1 MVLNSYGR
9 IVLPVENRANAQS
22 EVLNRVI
29 RTVILIIVS
38 LMLSILSVSFAVHHM
53 RLQFE
58 EEFRSIS
65 DNKITNVCDV
75 VRRSIDGDE
84 IAADPQSAAVK
95 YDSVISLMLADTST
109 RSYTA
114 ESYGL
119 FYYSDGRLSV
129 LMNHGAEPP
138 ESFEVASKDIS
149 EWLNAANEPTVI
161 KEDAS
166 ESVII
171 PVADSSGRCVA
182 VFEYKLNF
190 NDLKVMGNGFEGKI
204 IKAVIIA
211 VAAGI
216 VVYIIQ
222 LLIPKFLFRESRS
235 TQGGTL

>member
-1 MVLNSYGR
+1 
-9 IVLPVENRANAQS
+9 
-22 EVLNRVI
+22 
-29 RTVILIIVS
+29 
-38 LMLSILSVSFAVHHM
+38 
-53 RLQFE
+53 
-58 EEFRSIS
+58 
-65 DNKITNVCDV
+65 
-75 VRRSIDGDE
+75 
-84 IAADPQSAAVK
+84 
-95 YDSVISLMLADTST
+95 MLADTST

-138 ESFEVASKDIS
+138 GSFEVASKDIS